1 MHAGELSLDMLLCD
15 LQGLKKLNAV
25 GYGQPG
31 SGLVLDLV
39 YNPGGAFLAPPQ
51 AKLQPAYEQ
60 ELQQVC
66 ICNPVPQ
73 GRRSLGASLLSGV

>member
-1 MHAGELSLDMLLCD
+1 MRESLVNSTCMASSQTVLQAHLLLLLLLVL
-15 LQGLKKLNAV
+15 LQGLQRLNAV

-51 AKLQPAYEQ
+51 SQLQPAYKQ
-60 ELQQVC
+60 ELKEV
-66 ICNPVPQ
+66 
-73 GRRSLGASLLSGV
+73 RWF